1 MAELYTLG
9 KSEVFG
15 AQAYTVDV
23 TGTVC
28 LTYIKVGLWGESIS
42 LTRHFLDPNPFSLI
56 HAGNSGGPLLDSFGR
71 IIGVNTA
78 TFTRAGLSLLLNF
91 FCTSLGPSDVHM

>member
-9 KSEVFG
+9 KSEVLG

-28 LTYIKVGLWGESIS
+28 LTYIKVDLWGRKYIS
-42 LTRHFLDPNPFSLI
+42 HKALTRS
-56 HAGNSGGPLLDSFGR
+56 
-71 IIGVNTA
+71 
-78 TFTRAGLSLLLNF
+78 
-91 FCTSLGPSDVHM
+91 

>member
-9 KSEVFG
+9 KSEVYG

-28 LTYIKVGLWGESIS
+28 LT
-42 LTRHFLDPNPFSLI
+42 
-56 HAGNSGGPLLDSFGR
+56 
-71 IIGVNTA
+71 
-78 TFTRAGLSLLLNF
+78 
-91 FCTSLGPSDVHM
+91 